1 MTVEALKMF
10 IIAQGSSRLVLFN
23 SAAGCMRFFRQNE
36 FIIPAYLFV
45 SFIRSVVFM
54 EWDKIWAMNKKVID
68 PVAPRFTTVDKNYH
82 VTVNIKNV
90 ETEAAKVDKHPKDP
104 EVGQKTVW
112 RGTTILIDGVDA
124 ESLKEG
130 ENTTFINWG
139 NMIIEKI
146 HKQGTKVI
154 TVEAIPN
161 LDNKDFKKTL
171 KVTWLAKVDNQ
182 PKADF
187 TPAVCVHYDHIISKP
202 VLDKND
208 EFKDFVNM

>member
-1 MTVEALKMF
+1 
-10 IIAQGSSRLVLFN
+10 
-23 SAAGCMRFFRQNE
+23 
-36 FIIPAYLFV
+36 
-45 SFIRSVVFM
+45 
-54 EWDKIWAMNKKVID
+54 
-68 PVAPRFTTVDKNYH
+68 
-82 VTVNIKNV
+82 
-90 ETEAAKVDKHPKDP
+90 
-104 EVGQKTVW
+104 
-112 RGTTILIDGVDA
+112 
-124 ESLKEG
+124 
-130 ENTTFINWG
+130 
-139 NMIIEKI
+139 MIIEKI

-154 TVEAIPN
+154 SVEAIPN